1 MNSLEYIGNR
11 EDYNEV
17 GMGTLLE
24 HSKSIKQI
32 GEGTISGKVFKKILV
47 DGRGGDYSDAE

>member
-11 EDYNEV
+11 EEYYEV
-17 GMGTLLE
+17 GMTKLLE

-32 GEGTISGKVFKKILV
+32 GEEAISGTVF
-47 DGRGGDYSDAE
+47 

>member
-11 EDYNEV
+11 EEYYEV
-17 GMGTLLE
+17 GRTTVLE

-32 GEGTISGKVFKKILV
+32 GEEAISGKVFRKILV
-47 DGRGGDYSDAE
+47 DGRGGDYRDTK